1 MDWEKITC
9 WATTGKSLLP
19 LLPSLRRNP
28 KVPEAQGV
36 SSVQMGI
43 FISEWY
49 TDIHFRVNV
58 ESRSKEQGAYITGD
72 FQLLYLDVNVNDAII

>member
-1 MDWEKITC
+1 
-9 WATTGKSLLP
+9 
-19 LLPSLRRNP
+19 
-28 KVPEAQGV
+28 VPEAQGV